1 MGTCRA
7 FKNREQGVRLFAPTR
22 RAEPQL
28 GQVPSANWQLP
39 SQHKQRFLLTFSQ
52 FEKSQKTAFHRVFA
66 ELW

>member
-1 MGTCRA
+1 M
-7 FKNREQGVRLFAPTR
+7 R

-39 SQHKQRFLLTFSQ
+39 SQHKQGFLLTFSQ

-66 ELW
+66 GLW